1 MNRRNFA
8 MNKMSTT
15 AINHTDIL
23 YEAFCQYKENEKNR
37 FLVDNLII
45 DKEHKK
51 ICLAKEQDNG
61 VVLCND
67 TVQCEKHRFYGKS
80 FYVFHLF
87 KRNALKGEP
96 EEMYENPFVC
106 ALKNKNDEP
115 HLWHFEISDDDVHR
129 YILYFLE
136 TCKSIAKEYDTI
148 IKIPTSHNINE
159 RFMDVIF
166 KQVKANNKVEDLFYS
181 TTKVDA
187 YNSRNLEAIWKYSLR
202 KCDNDSV
209 MASQLRDDMLNKI
222 ELCFDYMKGKYF
234 KASQMDKEYIKF
246 IRRIVTPNNKYTLE
260 KASKLIRGKRVL
272 VLDDT
277 LSTDATISL
286 CVKNIQRYGPG
297 KLHVINLFGN
307 RFN

>member
-1 MNRRNFA
+1 MNN
-8 MNKMSTT
+8 MNT
-15 AINHTDIL
+15 AAKNHTDIL
-23 YEAFCQYKENEKNR
+23 YEAFCQNKENEKNM

-61 VVLCND
+61 IVLCND
-67 TVQCEKHRFYGKS
+67 TVQCDKHRFYGKS
-80 FYVFHLF
+80 FYVFPLF
-87 KRNALKGEP
+87 YRNTLKGEP
-96 EEMYENPFVC
+96 EEMYVNPFVC

-115 HLWHFEISDDDVHR
+115 QRWHFEISDDDVHQ
-129 YILYFLE
+129 YIRHFLE
-136 TCKSIAKEYDTI
+136 VCKSIYKEYDTI
-148 IKIPTSHNINE
+148 IKVPTSHNING
-159 RFMDVIF
+159 RFMNVIF
-166 KQVKANNKVEDLFYS
+166 RQVKATNKVEDLFYG

-187 YNSRNLEAIWKYSLR
+187 YNSRNLGTIWKYSLR

-209 MASQLRDDMLNKI
+209 MASQLRDDILNKI

-260 KASKLIRGKRVL
+260 KASELIRGKRVL
-272 VLDDT
+272 VLDDI

-286 CVKNIQRYGPG
+286 CVKNIQRYGPV